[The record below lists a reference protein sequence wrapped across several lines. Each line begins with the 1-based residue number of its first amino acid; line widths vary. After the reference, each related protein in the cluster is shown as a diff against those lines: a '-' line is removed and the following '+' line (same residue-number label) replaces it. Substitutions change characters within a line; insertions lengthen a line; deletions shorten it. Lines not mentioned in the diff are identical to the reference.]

1 MRNKSGEAGE
11 LHSGKIYLPV
21 CARCHTRYG
30 MKMTMHIDEEL
41 LKRVMAHHEF
51 ESKTE
56 AVDFA
61 LREIDRKAR
70 LRAYAKSGLGMSA
83 EELKA
88 GVYPDYD
95 VVALRVAE
103 APAKYGKKRAPRR

>member
-1 MRNKSGEAGE
+1 
-11 LHSGKIYLPV
+11 
-21 CARCHTRYG
+21 

-41 LKRVMAHHEF
+41 LKRVMDHHEF

-61 LREIDRKAR
+61 LREIDRKAK
-70 LRAYAKSGLGMSA
+70 LRAYAKSGLGMTA

-88 GVYPDYD
+88 SVYSDYD

-103 APAKYGKKRAPRR
+103 VPPGYGKHARSEAAVKAQEATRKPVRYGKRGSRR

>member
-1 MRNKSGEAGE
+1 
-11 LHSGKIYLPV
+11 
-21 CARCHTRYG
+21 

-61 LREIDRKAR
+61 LRELDRKAR
-70 LRAYAKSGLGMSA
+70 LRAYAKTGLGMSA
-83 EELKA
+83 EELKSA
-88 GVYPDYD
+88 IDPNYD
-95 VVALRVAE
+95 LIALRVAQV
-103 APAKYGKKRAPRR
+103 PAKYGKRRSSR